1 VQVSPEIVLNV
12 KGSDILRITIANAEK
27 IQLPMQLIS
36 VLVLMGIHNK
46 FLMLTA
52 KELDATVQPDSI
64 QI

>member
-1 VQVSPEIVLNV
+1 MQVSPEIVHNV

>member
-1 VQVSPEIVLNV
+1 VQVSPEIVHNV

-52 KELDATVQPDSI
+52 KELDATVQLDSI